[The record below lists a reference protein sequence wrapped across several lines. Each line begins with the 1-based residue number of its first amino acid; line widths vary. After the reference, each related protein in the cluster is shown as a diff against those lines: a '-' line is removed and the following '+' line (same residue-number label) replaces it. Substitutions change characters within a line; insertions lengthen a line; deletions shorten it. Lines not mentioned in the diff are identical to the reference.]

1 LSELPFPTLQPANSE
16 IRWSVSMSTS
26 HPFKRTQTVLATDKH
41 VVRKCRVLIAASALA
56 GGLALC
62 TGAAAMDLITAEEAA
77 LPAAVG
83 TTRGGITRG
92 PSVKVVSPDQLDPVR
107 APFPL
112 RIDFQAHGGSKIDAS
127 SVKVIYLRTPS
138 VDLTPRL
145 TSAISQSG
153 IKLED
158 ANTPAGIHDLQVDV
172 ADTEGRTTSRIVRLT
187 VVK

>member
-1 LSELPFPTLQPANSE
+1 
-16 IRWSVSMSTS
+16 MSTRR
-26 HPFKRTQTVLATDKH
+26 PFKRTHVVRAIGKH
-41 VVRKCRVLIAASALA
+41 VVRECRLLIAASALA

-77 LPAAVG
+77 LPAAG
-83 TTRGGITRG
+83 ATMRGGITWG
-92 PSVKVVSPDQLDPVR
+92 PSVKVISPAELDPVH

-112 RIDFQAHGGSKIDAS
+112 RIDFQAHGGSKIDVS

-145 TSAISQSG
+145 ASAISQSG

-158 ANTPAGIHDLQVDV
+158 ANTPVGTHDLEVDV
-172 ADTEGRTTSRIVRLT
+172 ADSEGRTTSRIVRLT